1 MRVVE
6 KLDGHYPAGYGSYY
20 FLENDVNSMT
30 NGVFEA
36 KTLSRGVMQFQY
48 CFQNKRRRTG
58 VDKFARNWL
67 LLRQLCLTVGAKR
80 RSHHPVSS
88 DFPKPSFLGRSVGD
102 RLGGCCRQLL
112 PVT

>member
-36 KTLSRGVMQFQY
+36 KTLGGEVMQFQY
-48 CFQNKRRRTG
+48 GFQNRCRRTG
-58 VDKFARNWL
+58 VDKCARDWSV
-67 LLRQLCLTVGAKR
+67 LRQLHLTVGAI
-80 RSHHPVSS
+80 
-88 DFPKPSFLGRSVGD
+88 
-102 RLGGCCRQLL
+102 
-112 PVT
+112 